1 MLEHINKVKPLAEQL
16 DAVGAS
22 VSEDDLMITLL
33 KSLSESYQLRIT
45 ALEPRSDTL
54 AWKLVTSRLLH
65 ENMKRKEQGGGFGVH
80 DEW

>member
-16 DAVGAS
+16 DAVGAP

-54 AWKLVTSRLLH
+54 AWKLVTSAA
-65 ENMKRKEQGGGFGVH
+65 
-80 DEW
+80 